1 MTTWYEIGLRTNAEI
16 WRSIRG
22 RRADPPVPPGS
33 DQRRATFQSAL
44 EQAEQQFRA
53 AALIDFD
60 SRALNLFYGLS
71 QAGRALAAASTALPN
86 GDWRLNGHGLRLPGL
101 DGVKADLA
109 SIVVKSDGKGDS
121 SFRRLSSVFG
131 SDQSDTLTLGEL
143 WPLIYETSFG
153 PRLGETIYTPLT
165 VDPQAAHIPSGPFVA
180 QSATIEIPPALMAI
194 PAEDRPSLADYLRR
208 YPALAAWVTSTPS
221 GSAQDW
227 PGPNMQ
233 LSLRW
238 AKPEGVATGHVLDRS
253 LVIYRGNTL
262 AYPTLG
268 RASTTV
274 HPLMAWWMVLFSLS
288 MLTRY
293 QPDVWTQMID
303 VNRSPQAT
311 AIEYVLETA
320 VSAVPDLIDEAID
333 FVRQS

>member
-1 MTTWYEIGLRTNAEI
+1 MTTWYEIGLRTNAEV

-33 DQRRATFQSAL
+33 EQRKATFQSAL

-71 QAGRALAAASTALPN
+71 QAGRALAAASVALPN
-86 GDWRLNGHGLRLPGL
+86 SDWRLNGHGLTVPGL
-101 DGVKADLA
+101 ETVKPDIAA
-109 SIVVKSDGKGDS
+109 VVVKSDGKERS
-121 SFRRLSSVFG
+121 SFCRLSRVFK
-131 SDQSDTLTLGEL
+131 SDQPEAVALGDL
-143 WPLIYETSFG
+143 WPLIYDTTFG
-153 PRLGETIYTPLT
+153 PRLGDTMYPPLT
-165 VDPQAAHIPSGPFVA
+165 VDVQTVHLPSGAFVA
-180 QSATIEIPPALMAI
+180 QAANVELTEKLTQMPVEHRGPFAGYI
-194 PAEDRPSLADYLRR
+194 DR
-208 YPALAAWVTSTPS
+208 YPALTGWVTTTPN

-227 PGPNMQ
+227 PGPNMA

-238 AKPEGVATGHVLDRS
+238 RKPDDLKVGHVLDGR
-253 LVIYRGNTL
+253 LTTYRGSRL
-262 AYPTLG
+262 AYPTLEG
-268 RASTTV
+268 ATQTV
-274 HPLMAWWMVLFSLS
+274 HPLMAWWMVLYSLS

-303 VNRSPQAT
+303 VNRSRHAT

-320 VSAVPDLIDEAID
+320 LSAVPDLIDEAINQ
-333 FVRQS
+333 VQQP